1 MKRRDRHGRG
11 LRGPLAAPNPLTGA
25 PMPLR
30 IATRGVETFTACV
43 RASVARIEVACPRAL
58 VGLDIGFEDVPT
70 VTGGWVDQVPLASA
84 RSARPSAGGMQNG
97 QIVLYRRPIE
107 HRANT
112 RKELA
117 ALVHRT
123 VLEQLS
129 AITGIDTDELDPA
142 SARDWDD

>member
-11 LRGPLAAPNPLTGA
+11 LRGPVAAPNPLTGA
-25 PMPLR
+25 PVPLR
-30 IATRGVETFTACV
+30 VATRGVETFTACM

-58 VGLDIGFEDVPT
+58 AGLDIGFEDVPILS
-70 VTGGWVDQVPLASA
+70 GWVDQVPLASA
-84 RSARPSAGGMQNG
+84 VSARPSAGVMQNG
-97 QIVLYRRPIE
+97 RIVLYRRPIE

-117 ALVHRT
+117 TLVHRT

-129 AITGIDTDELDPA
+129 AITGISTDELDPA
-142 SARDWDD
+142 AAQDWDD

>member
-30 IATRGVETFTACV
+30 YATRGVETFTACL

-58 VGLDIGFEDVPT
+58 AGLDVGFEDVPSLT
-70 VTGGWVDQVPLASA
+70 GWVDQVPLASA
-84 RSARPSAGGMQNG
+84 FSARPSAGGMQNG

-129 AITGIDTDELDPA
+129 AITGISTDELDPA
-142 SARDWDD
+142 SSQDRDD

>member
-30 IATRGVETFTACV
+30 YATRGVETFTACL

-58 VGLDIGFEDVPT
+58 AGLDVGFEDVPSLT
-70 VTGGWVDQVPLASA
+70 GWVDQVPLASA
-84 RSARPSAGGMQNG
+84 VSARPSAGGMQNG

-129 AITGIDTDELDPA
+129 AITGISTDELDPA
-142 SARDWDD
+142 SSQDWDD